1 LVYLKLL
8 LVEHPFFGGLND
20 NLLSNKKRLV
30 LNEILTKLA
39 GIKFF
44 ISCVTGTT
52 SHSFQSDTKFTA
64 GVSYFICYR
73 PSKEVN
79 ERVIHDR
86 FHDGQVE
93 FTLKSLKSK
102 SKKEDDV
109 MAVLKQTVKVLFI
122 K

>member
-1 LVYLKLL
+1 VC
-8 LVEHPFFGGLND
+8 
-20 NLLSNKKRLV
+20 R
-30 LNEILTKLA
+30 
-39 GIKFF
+39 
-44 ISCVTGTT
+44 GTT
-52 SHSFQSDTKFTA
+52 SHSLESDTRFTA

-73 PSKEVN
+73 PCKEVN
-79 ERVIHDR
+79 ER